1 MQVAARANLLSAFV
15 TAKRRIGY
23 DLTRSKDLHG
33 LFINERIPDRLGI
46 HVLDAI
52 GSFCVPLG
60 LKQDTVTW
68 DLPVPDEARAWA
80 REQWPGDGIPTLLI
94 SPCSSHALR
103 NWRSDRYAA
112 VARSEEH
119 TSELQSLM
127 RISYDG
133 FCLKTK
139 NKP

>member
-1 MQVAARANLLSAFV
+1 M
-15 TAKRRIGY
+15 RISDWSSDVCSS
-23 DLTRSKDLHG
+23 DL
-33 LFINERIPDRLGI
+33 DRLGI

-52 GSFCVPLG
+52 GSFCEPLG

-112 VARSEEH
+112 VADHAAARGWRSEEH

-127 RISYDG
+127 RISYAVL
-133 FCLKTK
+133 CLKTK
-139 NKP
+139 KQYTSTDHPTTDKPHY